1 MDLLHQ
7 RYASPFSLLDYLI
20 CTKQFSEWVEQFL
33 NKVNK
38 EKNDRKLWEFY
49 LHKVHDKSF
58 DDWKKS
64 LEVKPGKNDDVMDEA
79 EKQKI
84 VEKSTSILN
93 GFQPTK
99 GGGYRNE

>member
-20 CTKQFSEWVEQFL
+20 CTKQFNTWAEQFL
-33 NKVNK
+33 NKVNA
-38 EKNDRKLWEFY
+38 EKNERKLWEFY

-64 LEVKPGKNDDVMDEA
+64 LEARAGQGDVMNEA
-79 EKQKI
+79 EKEKI
-84 VEKSTSILN
+84 IEKSTSILN
-93 GFQPTK
+93 GFQPT
-99 GGGYRNE
+99 